1 MTTSSINMPTMLS
14 KRSMSK
20 RPWNCQFRLYRR
32 LPHQKMGYKI
42 FPGFKWYHQK
52 YSSYVVWRLATSRDV
67 AGFRSI
73 RSREVFSDKQTNRE
87 STYCKNKDNITINI
101 DISQYQ
107 SLVYQ
112 VSKAKNTVRK
122 SILLHWLQTW
132 TQFFLV
138 LNAYTGECSSITSP
152 YFGGKGDPNQ
162 NACTADTFCLSLKIF
177 NLDAS
182 RFSIF
187 N

>member
-14 KRSMSK
+14 KRSMSE

-52 YSSYVVWRLATSRDV
+52 YSSYVVRRLATSRDV

-87 STYCKNKDNITINI
+87 STYYKNKDNITITW
-101 DISQYQ
+101 YY
-107 SLVYQ
+107 VYQ

-122 SILLHWLQTW
+122 SIILHW
-132 TQFFLV
+132 TQFFLT
-138 LNAYTGECSSITSP
+138 LSAYTGECSSIASP
-152 YFGGKGDPNQ
+152 YFGG
-162 NACTADTFCLSLKIF
+162 
-177 NLDAS
+177 
-182 RFSIF
+182 
-187 N
+187 